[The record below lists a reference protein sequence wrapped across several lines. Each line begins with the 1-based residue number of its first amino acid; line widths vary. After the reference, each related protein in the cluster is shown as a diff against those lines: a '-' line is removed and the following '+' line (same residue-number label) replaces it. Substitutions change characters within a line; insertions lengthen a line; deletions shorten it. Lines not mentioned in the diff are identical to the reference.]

1 MNKSELEKLTIREL
15 LELSEN
21 DISDFRYNRY
31 TIYEALG
38 KKYQNEGKNEKYEE
52 MKKEYKIFLYLINY
66 SKFDP
71 NEVQNA
77 FSDEDI
83 EYYKKRAKITNN
95 PIQKAIYCDIVW
107 EYNPANYKYGLCSI
121 DTHLSC
127 APIYFNNNWDLEL
140 ASSLKR
146 AMEISIRLR
155 RNNKILDSA
164 NKHMEFIEK
173 LDRLKR
179 FQAPIIH
186 IIKSL
191 LESENKL
198 RGLGYQIDYHALKQV
213 VSNALIHLNNIIDS
227 FHMQRKY
234 LELLSKLENDVNRI
248 NCIKIAISESYV
260 QEGEWKR
267 VNYPNGVVIA
277 PYFHQDAINSYKQL
291 PNSPE
296 TLKNFKFGRLEKL
309 LIEFRG
315 LNKEAIKEMNL
326 RTFSCEEIFG
336 DYFKKI
342 MENNFKRYERKEPDE
357 IFKMMSVDRNLYPSR
372 SSAEKLAKS
381 FAEHSPRYKMFST
394 LLMHG
399 DVHTIRISNDEEKKF
414 ANLVKYIFVTYIK
427 PCVSFWLNKIFEEL
441 EEEYC
446 NNDKIISHLL
456 VSEEINHDKIEII
469 EEDDDDYLEELMK
482 YLSHSELISDDR
494 LEIIKHGIQS
504 FRKEEFVASIN
515 ILVFQIE
522 GIIRDI
528 CENAGLPTLS
538 YKDNDEIRALMPI
551 EMLNNLKQIGFFE
564 DFIEFIKIFLYDN
577 EGNNYRNIVAHG
589 LAEEEFFT
597 RGNAQFLLL
606 ILIKFAEYRRLT

>member
-21 DISDFRYNRY
+21 DVSNFRYNRY

-38 KKYQNEGKNEKYEE
+38 KKYQNEGTNEKYEE
-52 MKKEYKIFLYLINY
+52 MKKEYKIFQYLNNHT
-66 SKFDP
+66 KFDP

-83 EYYKKRAKITNN
+83 RYYKKRAKITNN

-107 EYNPANYKYGLCSI
+107 EYDPANYKYGQCSI
-121 DTHLSC
+121 DIHLSC

-140 ASSLKR
+140 ADSLKR
-146 AMEISIRLR
+146 AIELAIRLR
-155 RNNKILDSA
+155 KDSKIVDSA
-164 NKHMEFIEK
+164 AKHVEFIEK

-179 FQAPIIH
+179 FQAPLIH

-191 LESENKL
+191 LERKNKL
-198 RGLGYQIDYHALKQV
+198 NSLGYHINYPYLIQV
-213 VSNALIHLNNIIDS
+213 VSNALIYLKNIEDT
-227 FHMQRKY
+227 FHMQREYLKLL
-234 LELLSKLENDVNRI
+234 LELEDNINRI

-260 QEGEWKR
+260 EEGKWKKD
-267 VNYPNGVVIA
+267 NCPNGISIA
-277 PYFHQDAINSYKQL
+277 PHFHQEAINSYKQL

-296 TLKNFKFGRLEKL
+296 ALKNFKFRRLEEL

-315 LNKEAIKEMNL
+315 LNKEAIKEMNS
-326 RTFSCEEIFG
+326 REFKCEEIFG
-336 DYFKKI
+336 EFITKK
-342 MENNFKRYERKEPDE
+342 MADNFKRYEGKEPTE
-357 IFKMMSVDRNLYPSR
+357 IFKMMSFDINLYPSR
-372 SSAEKLAKS
+372 SFSEVFAKS
-381 FAEHSPRYKMFST
+381 YAEHSVRYKMFST

-414 ANLVKYIFVTYIK
+414 ANLVKYVFVTYVK
-427 PCVSFWLNKIFEEL
+427 PCVSYWLNKIFEEL
-441 EEEYC
+441 EEEYG
-446 NNDKIISHLL
+446 NDDEIISHLL
-456 VSEEINHDKIEII
+456 VLEEINHDKIEII
-469 EEDDDDYLEELMK
+469 EEENDDYLEELMK
-482 YLSHSELISDDR
+482 YLSQSELISDDR
-494 LEIIKHGIQS
+494 LKIIKHGIQA

-528 CENAGLPTLS
+528 CENTGLLTLS
-538 YKDNDEIRALMPI
+538 YKDSDEIRALMPI
-551 EMLNNLKQIGFFE
+551 EMLNNLKQIGFLD

-577 EGNNYRNIVAHG
+577 EGNNYRNIIAHG

-597 RGNAQFLLL
+597 KENAQFLLL